1 MQIELVLK
9 SSYLAL
15 GNVSRQAEKSNKLL
29 RHKHEVDLNGEDGSA
44 KKVAKSMTW
53 HFLSHVI
60 ASLRSRLQIFI
71 KFT

>member
-9 SSYLAL
+9 SSYLSL
-15 GNVSRQAEKSNKLL
+15 ENVSREAEKSNKLL
-29 RHKHEVDLNGEDGSA
+29 RHNHEVDLNGEDSSA
-44 KKVAKSMTW
+44 KKVEKSMTW

-60 ASLRSRLQIFI
+60 VSLRSRLQIFI